1 MKKAMI
7 FCLFLIAGLFFMDW
21 IYPQTPVF
29 INEFHY
35 DNAGADV
42 NEGVE
47 VAGPAGT
54 DLTGW
59 KVMFYNGNGGVV
71 YDSVVLSGTIPGQ
84 QNGFGT
90 IWTGAPG
97 SIQNGP
103 DGIALVNAVGDV
115 IQLISYE
122 GSFTV
127 SGGPASGMASTD
139 IGVEESGGTETGQS
153 LQLSGE
159 GSVYEDFSWM
169 ANLPSTPGA
178 VNASQYPGTTSPS
191 DTVPPAFTSG

>member
-1 MKKAMI
+1 MKKATI
-7 FCLFLIAGLFFMDW
+7 YCLLSIAGLFIMNW

-59 KVMFYNGNGGVV
+59 KVIFYNGNGGVL
-71 YDSVVLSGTIPGQ
+71 YDSVILSGTIPGQ

-90 IWTGAPG
+90 LWMDAPG

-103 DGIALVNAVGDV
+103 DGIALVNAADAL
-115 IQLISYE
+115 IQLISY
-122 GSFTV
+122 
-127 SGGPASGMASTD
+127 
-139 IGVEESGGTETGQS
+139 
-153 LQLSGE
+153 
-159 GSVYEDFSWM
+159 
-169 ANLPSTPGA
+169 
-178 VNASQYPGTTSPS
+178 
-191 DTVPPAFTSG
+191 